1 MTRTRRS
8 TDQEVQCYP
17 DLASVQDKVELAV
30 VATPAATVP
39 GLVRYC
45 AERGIGFVAVI
56 ADAARGLGNIL
67 MSFDVQ
73 DRLNGGIGT

>member
-1 MTRTRRS
+1 
-8 TDQEVQCYP
+8 
-17 DLASVQDKVELAV
+17 LAV